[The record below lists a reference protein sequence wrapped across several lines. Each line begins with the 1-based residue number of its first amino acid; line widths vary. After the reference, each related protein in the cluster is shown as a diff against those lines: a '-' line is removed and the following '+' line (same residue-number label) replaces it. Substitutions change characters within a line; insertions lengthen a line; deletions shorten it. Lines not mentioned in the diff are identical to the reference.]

1 MVRIY
6 ECSFCNKEI
15 EPGTGTMLVTRDSVL
30 RFDSRKCKRSH
41 EMKRDARK
49 LKWTTK
55 YERKIVTAEELA
67 AKSKAK
73 KSSATT
79 SAKAAAKTAKRAA
92 RKAAKKETKK

>member
-6 ECSFCNKEI
+6 NCTFCGKEI
-15 EPGTGTMLVTRDSVL
+15 EPGTGTMMVTRDTVL

-55 YERKIVTAEELA
+55 YERKIVTAEEIA
-67 AKSKAK
+67 AKSKSKAK
-73 KSSATT
+73 ATT
-79 SAKAAAKTAKRAA
+79 
-92 RKAAKKETKK
+92 KKGSKSKSKK

>member
-6 ECSFCNKEI
+6 NCSFCGKEI
-15 EPGTGTMLVTRDSVL
+15 EPGTGTMMVTRDNVL

-55 YERKIVTAEELA
+55 YERKIVTVEETSTKGKGKA
-67 AKSKAK
+67 KTIRKKGSKSKK
-73 KSSATT
+73 
-79 SAKAAAKTAKRAA
+79 
-92 RKAAKKETKK
+92 

>member
-6 ECSFCNKEI
+6 NCSFCGKEI
-15 EPGTGTMLVTRDSVL
+15 EPGTGTMMVTRDNVL

-55 YERKIVTAEELA
+55 YERKIVTVEETPTKG
-67 AKSKAK
+67 KSKA
-73 KSSATT
+73 
-79 SAKAAAKTAKRAA
+79 RAS
-92 RKAAKKETKK
+92 TKKGSKSKK

>member
-6 ECSFCNKEI
+6 NCSFCGKEI
-15 EPGTGTMLVTRDSVL
+15 EPGTGTMMVTRDNVL

-55 YERKIVTAEELA
+55 YQRKIVTAEEIA
-67 AKSKAK
+67 AKSDAKAK
-73 KSSATT
+73 ATT
-79 SAKAAAKTAKRAA
+79 
-92 RKAAKKETKK
+92 KKGSRSKK

>member
-6 ECSFCNKEI
+6 NCNFCGKEI
-15 EPGTGTMLVTRDSVL
+15 EPGTGTMMVTRDNVL

-55 YERKIVTAEELA
+55 YERKIVTVEETPA
-67 AKSKAK
+67 KGKGKSK
-73 KSSATT
+73 SAT
-79 SAKAAAKTAKRAA
+79 
-92 RKAAKKETKK
+92 KKGSKSKK

>member
-6 ECSFCNKEI
+6 NCSFCGKEI
-15 EPGTGTMLVTRDSVL
+15 EPGTGTMMVTRDNVL

-55 YERKIVTAEELA
+55 YERKIVTVEE
-67 AKSKAK
+67 
-73 KSSATT
+73 T
-79 SAKAAAKTAKRAA
+79 SAKGKRKAKT
-92 RKAAKKETKK
+92 TKKNESKSKK